1 MKHKDMDVIIEI
13 IKIAQQVNKTDLPLV
28 NVYSP
33 NDAVEITNKYIGD
46 EDREVL
52 LVMVLNTKNQI
63 VAVHRCHMGSIN
75 SSVAHPREI
84 FKVAILNN
92 AASIIIAHNHPSG
105 IVSPSQED
113 IKLTQRIAECGGV
126 LGIELLDHLI
136 VGWQEGYYSF
146 KSSGLL

>member
-1 MKHKDMDVIIEI
+1 MDRIIEI
-13 IKIAQQVNKTDLPLV
+13 IRITQQIQKTNLPLI
-28 NVYSP
+28 NICSP
-33 NDAVEITNKYIGD
+33 TDAVEITNKYIAD

-52 LVMVLNTKNQI
+52 LIMVLNTKNQI
-63 VAVHRCHMGSIN
+63 IAIHRCHIGSL
-75 SSVAHPREI
+75 SASVAHPREI
-84 FKVAILNN
+84 FKAAILNN

-105 IVSPSQED
+105 IVTPSQED
-113 IKLTQRIAECGGV
+113 IKLTQRVAECGEM